1 MLLFLPQRLFQSV
14 SIWFV
19 DFVGDVFA
27 DPGATLVQLEWCI
40 LLRHLLH
47 ANQYLHGDS
56 DGLLQ
61 TNEYKWA
68 GLYAAKTTGPP
79 HWMQAARSRVT
90 AGLKWLFLAV
100 ALGFLGRLFCVRRIR
115 FRFWFRGVSRCA
127 SLAGSIHRG
136 SVAGSIGVGVGRA
149 VDVRAIA
156 TSVDAGRARGL
167 NSRPCI
173 GRLRLIDCFVSLV
186 LGFRDRLLG
195 RVLGFV
201 GRLLCLFLGV
211 VSGLLG
217 CVGHPV
223 GGLVQTIR
231 ICTCGCVNG

>member
-100 ALGFLGRLFCVRRIR
+100 ALGVLRRLFCVRRIR
-115 FRFWFRGVSRCA
+115 LLLLILFE
-127 SLAGSIHRG
+127 LLL
-136 SVAGSIGVGVGRA
+136 SIGVGDAIFRA
-149 VDVRAIA
+149 LHA
-156 TSVDAGRARGL
+156 L
-167 NSRPCI
+167 
-173 GRLRLIDCFVSLV
+173 LLV
-186 LGFRDRLLG
+186 
-195 RVLGFV
+195 VA
-201 GRLLCLFLGV
+201 
-211 VSGLLG
+211 
-217 CVGHPV
+217 
-223 GGLVQTIR
+223 
-231 ICTCGCVNG
+231 